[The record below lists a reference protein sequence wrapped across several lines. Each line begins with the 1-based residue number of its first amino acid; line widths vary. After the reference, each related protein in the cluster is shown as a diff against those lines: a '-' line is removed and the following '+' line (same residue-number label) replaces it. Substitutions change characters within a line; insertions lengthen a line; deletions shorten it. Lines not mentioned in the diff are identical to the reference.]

1 MRRKREVLYD
11 FKLGEAGEAATE
23 AAEAAEDSEDEVM
36 DVAPTFGSDDLF
48 TNESRTLMLQHL
60 LQKGFCLVGL
70 GGTHQPMVDAA
81 RLDALKLLQEDDGAN
96 FIAPPFMVADG
107 LLGEEGSAEI
117 MQLEN
122 FNYAAQQ
129 KPGLGSADAFLT
141 QIYTAVSPLDSML
154 ECRFSSRSTAILH
167 KAGIPKDSDVPELTA
182 KDCHKW
188 LGTFG
193 HSRLML
199 VLFLGPGYGRMEF
212 QPLDADMDPIELDVG
227 PQTLLLLRAD
237 GLSHRFFS
245 TGRSLA
251 LSCFLM
257 EDAAQTWRRRF
268 GTPLLVTPVCRELM
282 DWAKERWEQSRKN
295 QPIGDEGQELDPHM
309 PREWQKMA
317 SQVFQLGPQVAVRG
331 TSCKFPA
338 SYSDAGFWC
347 GAEAGCDLIE
357 EVPLCRWDHSKFYDE
372 DLDSFKWCKTS
383 CQHASFIDGIELFD
397 NKFFGISP
405 AESKGMDPM
414 QRHILETSYEALYFS
429 GFQKKTLMRSLI
441 GVYVG
446 ASTSEFAFAP
456 QEDCSMSGTGG
467 ANSITSNRISFCLGM
482 QGPSFTMDAQGAA
495 SLAALTTA
503 AMSLRFQTELYKP
516 NHAALVGGVYLMLA
530 GTTWLLYS
538 AKGQLS
544 PVGRC
549 FSFDQSADGFVKSEG
564 VANLVLTLL
573 NEAEDAE
580 VTMNGIIAATHTNH
594 TGHTASL
601 TAPCGPQQGELI
613 QQALRQAAISPTTVD
628 AVECFSHGRYMQDAV
643 EAEVAKRT
651 LRGYDAN
658 EMPLSLSSGFTSSG
672 MSMEAA
678 GMMQILRVLV
688 TQKYGT
694 ILPSLHLQQLNPYIE
709 EPNDQESALFATE
722 HLQLEGLSSYHGIT
736 GQSLGGTMCHV
747 ITLGNRQVEN
757 EQPPSNETP
766 QEHVTTREAQQLAA
780 SKFWLPKT
788 IG

>member
-1 MRRKREVLYD
+1 MSGGLELDTGHDGTLSTTEDFELDITERCKSPGMVTLCILQQELTCECYILSTCLKHRIRRVTKTVSVSDFVTGHLVRYQRVCIVSYD
-11 FKLGEAGEAATE
+11 IH
-23 AAEAAEDSEDEVM
+23 S
-36 DVAPTFGSDDLF
+36 
-48 TNESRTLMLQHL
+48 ESR
-60 LQKGFCLVGL
+60 
-70 GGTHQPMVDAA
+70 
-81 RLDALKLLQEDDGAN
+81 
-96 FIAPPFMVADG
+96 
-107 LLGEEGSAEI
+107 
-117 MQLEN
+117 
-122 FNYAAQQ
+122 
-129 KPGLGSADAFLT
+129 
-141 QIYTAVSPLDSML
+141 
-154 ECRFSSRSTAILH
+154 
-167 KAGIPKDSDVPELTA
+167 
-182 KDCHKW
+182 
-188 LGTFG
+188 
-193 HSRLML
+193 
-199 VLFLGPGYGRMEF
+199 MER
-212 QPLDADMDPIELDVG
+212 I
-227 PQTLLLLRAD
+227 
-237 GLSHRFFS
+237 
-245 TGRSLA
+245 
-251 LSCFLM
+251 
-257 EDAAQTWRRRF
+257 
-268 GTPLLVTPVCRELM
+268 
-282 DWAKERWEQSRKN
+282 
-295 QPIGDEGQELDPHM
+295 
-309 PREWQKMA
+309 
-317 SQVFQLGPQVAVRG
+317 
-331 TSCKFPA
+331 
-338 SYSDAGFWC
+338 
-347 GAEAGCDLIE
+347 
-357 EVPLCRWDHSKFYDE
+357 PLC
-372 DLDSFKWCKTS
+372 
-383 CQHASFIDGIELFD
+383 AM
-397 NKFFGISP
+397 
-405 AESKGMDPM
+405 A
-414 QRHILETSYEALYFS
+414 
-429 GFQKKTLMRSLI
+429 
-441 GVYVG
+441 
-446 ASTSEFAFAP
+446 
-456 QEDCSMSGTGG
+456 
-467 ANSITSNRISFCLGM
+467 
-482 QGPSFTMDAQGAA
+482 GPSFTMDAQGAA

-594 TGHTASL
+594 TGRTASL